1 MNITDQPSILI
12 GNIIISEPITT
23 LTDLIITF
31 ICLFC
36 VFRLKKEP
44 EDIKAKSYMQFYL
57 LFIGI
62 STFLAG
68 ILGHSFNHIL
78 GFEWK
83 LPGWIASIVAIGFL
97 ERAALEHSK
106 ALIPEKVYKRLKIF
120 NIIEISTFTLTA
132 IITMNFLTV
141 VVQTAFVMVFI
152 VLVLQIYTYQR
163 TGDKGCYFMI
173 IAIAVA
179 ALSAFTFIF
188 KISFSKWF
196 NHADLSHIIIAISA
210 YFYYLSAKNML
221 TQRHLQL
228 LYAKY

>member
-1 MNITDQPSILI
+1 MNISDQPSIFI
-12 GNIIISEPITT
+12 GNIMVSEPITT
-23 LTDLIITF
+23 LTDLMITVTCVVCF
-31 ICLFC
+31 I
-36 VFRLKKEP
+36 RLSKKSNTV
-44 EDIKAKSYMQFYL
+44 KAKSYMQYYL
-57 LFIGI
+57 LFIGL

-68 ILGHSFNHIL
+68 IFGHCFNHIL

-83 LPGWIASIVAIGFL
+83 LPGWIASIVAIGLL
-97 ERAALEHSK
+97 ERAALEHSR
-106 ALIPEKVYKRLKIF
+106 ALIHERVYRRLKVF
-120 NIIEISTFTLTA
+120 NVVEIILFGWIA
-132 IITMNFLTV
+132 IATMNFLAV
-141 VVQTAFVMVFI
+141 VVQTAFVMVFV

-163 TGDKGCYFMI
+163 TGDKGCYYML

-188 KISFSKWF
+188 EISISKWF

-228 LYAKY
+228 LYARY